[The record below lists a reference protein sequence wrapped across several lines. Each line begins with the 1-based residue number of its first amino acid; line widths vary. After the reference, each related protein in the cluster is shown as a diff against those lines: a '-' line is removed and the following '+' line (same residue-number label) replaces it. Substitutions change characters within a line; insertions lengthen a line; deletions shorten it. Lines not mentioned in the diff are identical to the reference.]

1 MNDPLPFEPL
11 SPRPPFPT
19 LARFGLVV
27 TAFGLLFDFVMH
39 DVVSH
44 VGEPTAVGFPLS
56 EHLAHLVVLIGMVL
70 VLVGIVRAGRRM
82 GHQLAKENRS
92 PRHALR

>member
-1 MNDPLPFEPL
+1 LDDHLPLSPL
-11 SPRPPFPT
+11 SPRPPFPG

-27 TAFGLLFDFVMH
+27 TAFGLLLDFVMH
-39 DVVSH
+39 DLVSH
-44 VGEPTAVGFPLS
+44 VGEQTVVGFPLS

-70 VLVGIVRAGRRM
+70 VLFGIVRSGLRVSHRIA
-82 GHQLAKENRS
+82 QENRS